1 MCVYINTEYWPEHS
15 LKQDLQKINWE
26 ELNTLNCT
34 NTPYKYFIKNYSRI
48 YDKNFP
54 LLETEVQLNSMDVDE
69 RIFKTKAKTL
79 KFLNSKNPED
89 ELTKITKPK
98 N

>member
-1 MCVYINTEYWPEHS
+1 MCVYISTEYWPEHS
-15 LKQDLQKINWE
+15 LKQDLQKIYCE

-34 NTPYKYFIKNYSRI
+34 NTLYKHFIKNYSRI

-69 RIFKTKAKTL
+69 GIFKTKAKTL
-79 KFLNSKNPED
+79 HKVS
-89 ELTKITKPK
+89 
-98 N
+98 